1 MWLCLGQEPRRAM
14 ISETRF
20 LLPGEET
27 RSGDVR
33 KRINQPSPRPAD
45 SKIKGENMRAVG
57 SIGTH

>member
-1 MWLCLGQEPRRAM
+1 M
-14 ISETRF
+14 ISETGF
-20 LLPGEET
+20 LSPGEET

-45 SKIKGENMRAVG
+45 FEIKGENMRAVG